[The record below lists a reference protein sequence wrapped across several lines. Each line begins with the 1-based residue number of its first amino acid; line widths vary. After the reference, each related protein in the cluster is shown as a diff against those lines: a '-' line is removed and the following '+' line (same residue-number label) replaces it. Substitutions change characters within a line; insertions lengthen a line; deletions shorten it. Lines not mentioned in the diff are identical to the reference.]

1 MKRKETYLSRDFRE
15 TVALRFPAQAKELNT
30 AFDMRLSALLAENA
44 GASKEKQYH
53 LKRQILPG
61 IAAYETL
68 QRVMPKEEALQT
80 VHGYVERLARTS
92 HKQLAALLHIPGLYR
107 LVPGVFVKSTR
118 SVFGPAA
125 GFAPK
130 ELQTGNG
137 VWRVDMMK
145 CPYHDTCAEYGC
157 PELCRCFCDSDDIS
171 YAGLHPKLIWERS
184 MTLGR
189 GNDARCRGFESLRAH
204 LKTHCNVLLQCA
216 FWFDVILVS
225 ESLQQPIL
233 CQIGVL
239 PFCRFLISRPVY
251 SGSHRHGG
259 ERRRLSIYESLLLDC
274 GIRQA
279 LQNLSNICI
288 DADGLPLNFLRANR
302 LPLVD
307 ADVGG
312 VRVPGCHLPEGV
324 LDDDRGIIANAQL
337 QKEDFPACTGTEKIL
352 IPLRRPVPALVFH
365 KFIIAVQVHG
375 QRFAAVWAD
384 GEQLGQDFHILLP
397 LYHLPNDRFVIKS
410 FLTARLT
417 ALEQTVIAL
426 CVEQPL
432 FVKASLLKA
441 VVHVGRN
448 NEIIPILYQL

>member
-15 TVALRFPAQAKELNT
+15 TAAQRFPARAKELNT

-44 GASKEKQYH
+44 DASKEKQYH

-80 VHGYVERLARTS
+80 VHGYVERLAKTS

-125 GFAPK
+125 GFASK
-130 ELQTGNG
+130 ELQAGNG

-204 LKTHCNVLLQCA
+204 LKAHCNVLLQCA
-216 FWFDVILVS
+216 FWFDVILGFRITSAAYPLPHRCTAFLPVS
-225 ESLQQPIL
+225 H
-233 CQIGVL
+233 
-239 PFCRFLISRPVY
+239 F
-251 SGSHRHGG
+251 
-259 ERRRLSIYESLLLDC
+259 
-274 GIRQA
+274 
-279 LQNLSNICI
+279 
-288 DADGLPLNFLRANR
+288 
-302 LPLVD
+302 
-307 ADVGG
+307 
-312 VRVPGCHLPEGV
+312 
-324 LDDDRGIIANAQL
+324 
-337 QKEDFPACTGTEKIL
+337 
-352 IPLRRPVPALVFH
+352 
-365 KFIIAVQVHG
+365 
-375 QRFAAVWAD
+375 
-384 GEQLGQDFHILLP
+384 
-397 LYHLPNDRFVIKS
+397 
-410 FLTARLT
+410 
-417 ALEQTVIAL
+417 
-426 CVEQPL
+426 
-432 FVKASLLKA
+432 
-441 VVHVGRN
+441 
-448 NEIIPILYQL
+448 